1 MPDRTGARRRLGS
14 IRLSLIMLALVPS
27 VTLAAMWG
35 VTTTQLF
42 SEGLRLRSQTEL
54 SRSTGAMGTEAT
66 LALQGERAVS
76 AAWLAKVPGSRAAL
90 DEKRA
95 ATDAAVAKL
104 VRRSA
109 EIQQAPA
116 RIADQLYSV
125 LGSVGSLEYYRDQ
138 VDHPT
143 DITAQQA
150 LDQYTSIIDD
160 QIHAFQQL
168 SQVDDGDLTSQAGP
182 LVAIE
187 HAAELTSQE
196 DVALTLAWSSGHLDE
211 KAWEQFVQLVN
222 TRRWLVEDQILPA
235 LSGTAKTQTERIL
248 ASADWR
254 ALMAV
259 EDQVLAAR
267 PAAGTGQ
274 VALPDLRKRW
284 TPAMDKVSVRYTAL
298 IRQQTSG
305 LLTRSADKAH
315 EQLLTAASLSAG
327 GLIALLLC
335 LFMSWRI
342 TRSLSRRLRG
352 LREAT
357 LSLAQERL
365 PDVVARL
372 DRGEK
377 VDVDRAAPELDYGSD
392 ELGQVAKAFNAAQR
406 TAVVTAVELADTR
419 RGFQKVILGIARQ
432 SQNLV
437 NLQLSRLDT
446 LEREHQDPDVLSG
459 LYELDS
465 TASQLRRYEENLV
478 IISGGQP
485 RRSWTEPVAL
495 IDILRSAVG
504 EVAQYQRVEVHTE
517 EEVCLA
523 PPAVADVI
531 HLLAELIENATLYSP
546 APSPVSVRAGLVAK
560 GLAVEVEDRGLG
572 MSEDEYASFNAHLAE
587 APKFDVV
594 ALADDLRLGMFVIAR
609 LANRH
614 GVQVTLR
621 SSPYGGTTAIVLLP
635 HEIVV
640 REEDEAE
647 NLVGAVAG
655 VGAMTG
661 PGRVESS
668 PNGDRSTDAGN
679 ARPLARMEL
688 GADAGV
694 PASTA
699 RATGSAEA
707 GDRAGASGSAEAG
720 GPTDASA
727 TASTGNQIG
736 VSGPAEAGDRAG
748 ASRSA
753 DAGGPTG
760 ASTTAGP
767 GDPTGASTTAGL
779 GDPTGVSGAADAG
792 GSARTTGSADAG
804 DPARLPGSADAG
816 DPTGASTTAGPGDPT
831 GVSRAADAGGSART
845 TKSADT
851 GDPARPPGSAN
862 AGDPTGASTTAGPGD
877 PTGASTTADPGDP
890 TGVSRAAD
898 AGGSA
903 ASAAQGAAAPAM
915 SASRPVGAARPD
927 GLAPLPRRVPQTSLA
942 AELREDAP
950 AVGEQDDADEFT
962 ADHAASSLA
971 GFQRGTLRARDED
984 DVLDTSEN
992 ATTATSTGTDPL
1004 GTPEG
1009 GLPGT
1014 PATSAPAGET
1024 PLGTP
1029 EETAPT
1035 DRNGLPSAPGNP
1047 DAAKDTPAVEPL
1059 RGSPEE
1065 TAPADQ
1071 HPPGAPK
1078 TPNTTQHTPADDPP
1092 PGPLDETAP
1101 AHHHPPG
1108 TPKTPNTT
1116 QHTPADDPPPGAPE
1130 ETAPADPEQPTGA
1143 AAEPVPA
1150 EAAPPGT
1157 PHDAAVAAR
1166 SPRIDRS

>member
-54 SRSTGAMGTEAT
+54 SQSTGAMGTEAT

-104 VRRSA
+104 VRQSD

-222 TRRWLVEDQILPA
+222 TRRWLVGDQIVPA

-254 ALMAV
+254 ALTAV
-259 EDQVLAAR
+259 EDRVLAAR
-267 PAAGTGQ
+267 PASGTGQ

-315 EQLLTAASLSAG
+315 EQLLTAAWLSAG
-327 GLIALLLC
+327 GLVALLLC

-392 ELGQVAKAFNAAQR
+392 ELGQVAQAFNAAQR

-437 NLQLSRLDT
+437 NLQLSRLDS

-621 SSPYGGTTAIVLLP
+621 SSPYGGTTAIVLIP

-640 REEDEAE
+640 REENEPEA
-647 NLVGAVAG
+647 LVGAVAPAASG
-655 VGAMTG
+655 SSAGAGATTG
-661 PGRVESS
+661 PGRVESA
-668 PNGDRSTDAGN
+668 PNGDRSTDAGS
-679 ARPLARMEL
+679 ARPLARTGL
-688 GADAGV
+688 GSTARM

-707 GDRAGASGSAEAG
+707 GDLADASG
-720 GPTDASA
+720 
-727 TASTGNQIG
+727 
-736 VSGPAEAGDRAG
+736 
-748 ASRSA
+748 SA
-753 DAGGPTG
+753 DAGG
-760 ASTTAGP
+760 S
-767 GDPTGASTTAGL
+767 
-779 GDPTGVSGAADAG
+779 TGVPESADTP
-792 GSARTTGSADAG
+792 GSARTTASADAP
-804 DPARLPGSADAG
+804 DPALAPESTDAG
-816 DPTGASTTAGPGDPT
+816 APTDTSATAGPAEPT
-831 GVSRAADAGGSART
+831 GM
-845 TKSADT
+845 
-851 GDPARPPGSAN
+851 PG
-862 AGDPTGASTTAGPGD
+862 T
-877 PTGASTTADPGDP
+877 
-890 TGVSRAAD
+890 AD

-903 ASAAQGAAAPAM
+903 ASAAQNAAAPANTPGPTSADTSAAAAGSRDAAAPANTPGLM
-915 SASRPVGAARPD
+915 RASRPVGAARPD

-942 AELREDAP
+942 VELREDAP
-950 AVGEQDDADEFT
+950 AVSEQEDADEFT

-971 GFQRGTLRARDED
+971 GFQLGTLRARDED
-984 DVLDTSEN
+984 DLLDT
-992 ATTATSTGTDPL
+992 
-1004 GTPEG
+1004 PED

-1014 PATSAPAGET
+1014 LANSAPVGQT
-1024 PLGTP
+1024 PPGTP
-1029 EETAPT
+1029 QDPVPA

-1047 DAAKDTPAVEPL
+1047 DPAKDTPAAEPL
-1059 RGSPEE
+1059 RGSPED
-1065 TAPADQ
+1065 TAPTDH
-1071 HPPGAPK
+1071 HPPGTPK
-1078 TPNTTQHTPADDPP
+1078 PPNTTQHTPEDEPPDDS
-1092 PGPLDETAP
+1092 LEEAAP
-1101 AHHHPPG
+1101 AGHH
-1108 TPKTPNTT
+1108 
-1116 QHTPADDPPPGAPE
+1116 PPGAPE
-1130 ETAPADPEQPTGA
+1130 KTAPADREQPAGA
-1143 AAEPVPA
+1143 AAPPAPA

-1166 SPRIDRS
+1166 GLRIDRS

>member
-1 MPDRTGARRRLGS
+1 MPDRKGARRRLGS

-42 SEGLRLRSQTEL
+42 AEGLRLRSQTEL
-54 SRSTGAMGTEAT
+54 SRSTGAMGTETT

-95 ATDAAVAKL
+95 ATDAAVAEL
-104 VRRSA
+104 VRQSE
-109 EIQQAPA
+109 EIQRAPS

-143 DITAQQA
+143 DITAEQA
-150 LDQYTSIIDD
+150 LDQYTSIVDD

-182 LVAIE
+182 LVALE

-196 DVALTLAWSSGHLDE
+196 NVALTLAWPSGHLDE

-222 TRRWLVEDQILPA
+222 TRRWLVEDQIVPA
-235 LSGTAKTQTERIL
+235 LSGAAKTQTQQIL
-248 ASADWR
+248 ASEDWR
-254 ALMAV
+254 TLTAV

-267 PAAGTGQ
+267 PAVGTGR
-274 VALPDLRKRW
+274 VALPDAGKRW
-284 TPAMDKVSVRYTAL
+284 AAAMEKVSVRYTGL

-327 GLIALLLC
+327 GLIALLIC
-335 LFMSWRI
+335 LVMSWRI

-357 LSLAQERL
+357 LGLAQERL

-372 DRGEK
+372 ERGET

-392 ELGQVAKAFNAAQR
+392 ELGQVAKAFNTAQR

-478 IISGGQP
+478 IISGGRP

-504 EVAQYQRVEVHTE
+504 EVAEYQRVEVHTE

-572 MSEDEYASFNAHLAE
+572 MSEDEYAAVNAHLAE

-614 GVQVTLR
+614 GIQVTLR
-621 SSPYGGTTAIVLLP
+621 SSPYGGTTAIVLIP

-640 REEDEAE
+640 REEGEPESRGGVTAALTAGAKAAVSAGSTADGTDPAGAGTERPADSAQSAE
-647 NLVGAVAG
+647 SADAPRSGGPAGAPHSGDPADPADVPGSADPAGLGGVRGTDSAAGAV
-655 VGAMTG
+655 
-661 PGRVESS
+661 S
-668 PNGDRSTDAGN
+668 
-679 ARPLARMEL
+679 
-688 GADAGV
+688 
-694 PASTA
+694 
-699 RATGSAEA
+699 
-707 GDRAGASGSAEAG
+707 DRAGARPL
-720 GPTDASA
+720 PTPQD
-727 TASTGNQIG
+727 T
-736 VSGPAEAGDRAG
+736 PA
-748 ASRSA
+748 
-753 DAGGPTG
+753 P
-760 ASTTAGP
+760 
-767 GDPTGASTTAGL
+767 
-779 GDPTGVSGAADAG
+779 
-792 GSARTTGSADAG
+792 
-804 DPARLPGSADAG
+804 
-816 DPTGASTTAGPGDPT
+816 
-831 GVSRAADAGGSART
+831 
-845 TKSADT
+845 
-851 GDPARPPGSAN
+851 
-862 AGDPTGASTTAGPGD
+862 
-877 PTGASTTADPGDP
+877 
-890 TGVSRAAD
+890 
-898 AGGSA
+898 
-903 ASAAQGAAAPAM
+903 
-915 SASRPVGAARPD
+915 RPD
-927 GLAPLPRRVPQTSLA
+927 GLTPLPRRVPQTSLA
-942 AELREDAP
+942 VELREEASTTCPEEDT
-950 AVGEQDDADEFT
+950 DEFT
-962 ADHAASSLA
+962 ADRAASSLA

-984 DVLDTSEN
+984 DLLDTPQDPT
-992 ATTATSTGTDPL
+992 APPAPLPKKATADPTDPLDTPQHVTTADTHGLPGAATAPADDPFGLHEAPAGSRAPQDPPPAAAPETATADGTDPL
-1004 GTPEG
+1004 HTPEHV
-1009 GLPGT
+1009 T
-1014 PATSAPAGET
+1014 V
-1024 PLGTP
+1024 
-1029 EETAPT
+1029 
-1035 DRNGLPSAPGNP
+1035 P
-1047 DAAKDTPAVEPL
+1047 DTH
-1059 RGSPEE
+1059 G
-1065 TAPADQ
+1065 
-1071 HPPGAPK
+1071 PPGAA
-1078 TPNTTQHTPADDPP
+1078 TDPAPQDPP
-1092 PGPLDETAP
+1092 
-1101 AHHHPPG
+1101 
-1108 TPKTPNTT
+1108 
-1116 QHTPADDPPPGAPE
+1116 
-1130 ETAPADPEQPTGA
+1130 
-1143 AAEPVPA
+1143 
-1150 EAAPPGT
+1150 
-1157 PHDAAVAAR
+1157 VAAR
-1166 SPRIDRS
+1166 TPHTDRS